1 MMSRSPSP
9 PPRREKSFL
18 SPHKGEPVSEPS
30 LKLRASGRLSVR
42 PLQFNCSQ
50 LGSGPSRG
58 LILRSS
64 IKCARAHPPFCQIIE
79 RLNECIVFL
88 HARRQMFRAS
98 SLNRLRPRRGCSG
111 SLCRRS
117 LCRRS
122 LCRRSLGGRRL
133 GGRILP
139 ARTAPT
145 TGGGPRGRS
154 RMRRAHRRR
163 PLGRGRRSR
172 LGPLPRPCRSWRKA
186 PRRAPDGRSREFQ
199 RTLFL

>member
-18 SPHKGEPVSEPS
+18 SPHKGDPVSEPS

-42 PLQFNCSQ
+42 PPLFNCSQ
-50 LGSGPSRG
+50 LGNGPSRG
-58 LILRSS
+58 LVLTSS

-79 RLNECIVFL
+79 RLNECTVFL

-98 SLNRLRPRRGCSG
+98 SLSRLRSRRCGRGC
-111 SLCRRS
+111 LRRRS

-122 LCRRSLGGRRL
+122 L
-133 GGRILP
+133 P
-139 ARTAPT
+139 ARSAPT

-186 PRRAPDGRSREFQ
+186 PRRAPGGRSREFQ